1 MEVISLN
8 TSLNFTFISASNP
21 CANNTCT
28 HMCFKVNATSHECG
42 CPTGK
47 ELSHDHE
54 SCIDVPRS
62 YEIYFA
68 DSFAKTVNHLVKY
81 QDQDGFSIRP
91 LRFPSNE
98 RVGGPLALDF
108 DPETSFV
115 YWADHK
121 THKVYFHL
129 PHVFFVFFLICS
141 LGPVPVLNSII
152 VIFLHFKVRFFCGG
166 TGFHSS
172 RGQNRYF
179 FMLSYCSKVTL
190 ITL

>member
-129 PHVFFVFFLICS
+129 PHVFFFLNLFTRTSTCPK
-141 LGPVPVLNSII
+141 LHHCD
-152 VIFLHFKVRFFCGG
+152 IFTLQSRFFCGG

-179 FMLSYCSKVTL
+179 SMLSYCSKVTL